1 MICNEMHDILSM
13 VDSYRPF
20 LERVYASFVGRVG
33 SIEVSKLVDTWSAQC
48 RRSILLYPSF
58 SFFLIK
64 LIRSSVEGLYIG
76 IRY

>member
-1 MICNEMHDILSM
+1 MICNEMHDILS
-13 VDSYRPF
+13 VVHSYRPF
-20 LERVYASFVGRVG
+20 LERVFASFVGRVD

-64 LIRSSVEGLYIG
+64 LTPSSLQGLYTG